1 MSAGSGSP
9 ARPRKTN
16 GPVSEAGFVLDV
28 RNLGRRPG
36 TLREL
41 RRTVTDHERLG
52 LDLIAI
58 PADAEVELDLQL
70 QAVSEGVLVTG
81 TASGPTV
88 GECSRCLEPFDDQVE
103 IRLTELFAYP
113 DSNTEKTTEDA
124 EVYRMED
131 DLVDLEPVVLDAI
144 GLELP
149 LQPLCS
155 PDCAG
160 LCPECGVRMAI
171 AGPDHGHEI
180 LDPRWAK
187 LAKFATDAPGTGDPA
202 EGSTTQDPTAAAASS
217 DAGVVSEN
225 QEEK

>member
-1 MSAGSGSP
+1 MPAASGSP
-9 ARPRKTN
+9 SRPHKTS
-16 GPVSEAGFVLDV
+16 GPVSDAGFVLDV
-28 RNLGRRPG
+28 RSLGRRPG
-36 TLREL
+36 TMREL

-58 PADAEVELDLQL
+58 PADAAVELDLQL

-113 DSNTEKTTEDA
+113 DSTTEQTTEDD

-131 DLVDLEPVVLDAI
+131 DLIDLEPVILDAI

-149 LQPLCS
+149 LQPLCT

-187 LAKFATDAPGTGDPA
+187 LASFAAEAPGTGDPA
-202 EGSTTQDPTAAAASS
+202 EGSTTPDRSAPVAN
-217 DAGVVSEN
+217 DAHVASEN
-225 QEEK
+225 TEEK

>member
-9 ARPRKTN
+9 SRPHKTN
-16 GPVSEAGFVLDV
+16 GPVSDAGFVLDV
-28 RNLGRRPG
+28 RSLGRRPG
-36 TLREL
+36 TMREL

-58 PADAEVELDLQL
+58 PAEAAVELDLQL

-81 TASGPTV
+81 TVSGPTV
-88 GECSRCLEPFDDQVE
+88 GECSRCLEPFDDRVE

-113 DSNTEKTTEDA
+113 DSTTEQTTEDD

-131 DLVDLEPVVLDAI
+131 DLIDLEPVILDAI

-149 LQPLCS
+149 LQPLCT

-187 LAKFATDAPGTGDPA
+187 LANFAAAAPGTGDPA
-202 EGSTTQDPTAAAASS
+202 EGSTTPDRSAPVAN
-217 DAGVVSEN
+217 DAHVAREN
-225 QEEK
+225 TEEK